1 MLFDKQIKDS
11 GSESSKYFKATDSQ
25 EHTETEN
32 MDIKADPTGET
43 EVHVTKA
50 PKEEIILD
58 ESGLEPAGVHKGVE
72 KVDENESTKEQAIE
86 GESNLKEIHKI
97 FTKDEKLEKVSLN

>member
-1 MLFDKQIKDS
+1 
-11 GSESSKYFKATDSQ
+11 
-25 EHTETEN
+25 

-72 KVDENESTKEQAIE
+72 KVVDSESTREQAIE
-86 GESNLKEIHKI
+86 GESNLKEIHTI
-97 FTKDEKLEKVSLN
+97 FTKDEILEKVSLN

>member
-11 GSESSKYFKATDSQ
+11 SSESSKYFKATDSQ

-43 EVHVTKA
+43 EVHVTRA

-72 KVDENESTKEQAIE
+72 KVDENESNREQAIE

-97 FTKDEKLEKVSLN
+97 FTKDEILEKVSLN